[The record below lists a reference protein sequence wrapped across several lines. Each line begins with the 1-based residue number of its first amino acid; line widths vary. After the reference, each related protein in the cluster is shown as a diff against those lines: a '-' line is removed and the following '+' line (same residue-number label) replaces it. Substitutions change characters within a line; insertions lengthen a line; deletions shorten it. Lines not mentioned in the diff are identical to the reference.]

1 VIGSFDRIGFQRHS
15 RAFRAADL
23 DVDLSG
29 RVCLVT
35 GGNVGLGRATAE
47 ALAKRRATVH
57 LLCRDAGRAEAARD
71 EIRRT
76 SGNARVELAVVDVSD
91 LASVRRYVASAGLEK
106 VHVLVH
112 NAGVL
117 PPSRIL
123 SADGFEL
130 TLATHVV
137 GPHLLTSLL
146 ATPLRAA
153 GDARVIFVSSG
164 GMYTQRLALDDL
176 RWDRRSYDGVV
187 AYAQTKR
194 MQVVLAERWSRVF
207 AGVGVSVYSMHPD
220 WADTSGV
227 KISLPRFYKLTQRIL
242 RSPAQGADTVVWLAV
257 CRPAP
262 TPSGAFWFDRKA
274 RGTHYLPWTRE
285 DQAARD
291 RLWEECQRFAGLERS
306 DR

>member
-1 VIGSFDRIGFQRHS
+1 MIGSFDRIGFRRHS
-15 RAFRAADL
+15 RAFRPADL

-35 GGNVGLGRATAE
+35 GGNAGLGRATAE
-47 ALAKRRATVH
+47 ALAKRGATIQ

-71 EIRRT
+71 EIRRAT
-76 SGNARVELAVVDVSD
+76 GNARVEHTVVDVSD
-91 LASVRRYVASAGLEK
+91 LASVRRYVASASLEK
-106 VHVLVH
+106 VDVLVH

-123 SADGFEL
+123 SADGLEL

-153 GDARVIFVSSG
+153 GDARVVFVSSG
-164 GMYTQRLALDDL
+164 GMYTQRLDLEDL
-176 RWDRRSYDGVV
+176 RWDRRAYDGVV

-207 AGVGVSVYSMHPD
+207 AGAGVSVYSMHPG

-227 KISLPRFYKLTQRIL
+227 KTSLPRFYKLTQRIL
-242 RSPAQGADTVVWLAV
+242 RSPAEGADTIVWLAV
-257 CRPAP
+257 CQPAS
-262 TPSGAFWFDRKA
+262 TPSGGFWFDRKA

-285 DQAARD
+285 DQTTRD
-291 RLWEECQRFAGLERS
+291 RLWEECQRFAGLERN
-306 DR
+306 DP